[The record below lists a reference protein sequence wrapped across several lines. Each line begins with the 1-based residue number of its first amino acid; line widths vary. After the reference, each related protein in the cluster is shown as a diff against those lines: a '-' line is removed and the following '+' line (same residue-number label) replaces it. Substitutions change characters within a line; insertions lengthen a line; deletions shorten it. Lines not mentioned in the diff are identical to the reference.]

1 MLRQFKD
8 AKHGKPPLENCEE
21 IKDWP
26 SSFKGDVKQTTEKDI
41 IDQLATIFD
50 DFYQEKLSLN
60 QYLGA
65 SKATNPTNSN
75 EEYNNIFVNHLFTE
89 QINPYQDTY

>member
-26 SSFKGDVKQTTEKDI
+26 SSFKGDVKQTTKNGI
-41 IDQLATIFD
+41 INQLKTIFD
-50 DFYQEKLSLN
+50 DFYQGKLSLN

-65 SKATNPTNSN
+65 SKATEPTNSN
-75 EEYNNIFVNHLFTE
+75 SIEEFKNIFVNHLFTE
-89 QINPYQDTY
+89 QINP